1 MFDKI
6 LQMISTSEQQK
17 TELVIFEKCFLV
29 SKFLFPKY
37 LNGCIFGGR
46 KSGN

>member
-1 MFDKI
+1 
-6 LQMISTSEQQK
+6 MISTSEQQK